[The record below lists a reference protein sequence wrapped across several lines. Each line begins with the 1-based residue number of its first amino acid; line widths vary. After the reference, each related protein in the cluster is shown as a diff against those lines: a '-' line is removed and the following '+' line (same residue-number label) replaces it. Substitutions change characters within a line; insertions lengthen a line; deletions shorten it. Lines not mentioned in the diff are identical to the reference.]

1 MYLEHLITNTLSWI
15 FLFSLYRLV
24 KIESDDT
31 DTKKTRI
38 NFSHI
43 HEEYEVITK
52 YNPRKKIEEDFFY
65 QLLMMLCWKRSETQL
80 ILRNGMECSTPAA
93 SVLINPLSRAE
104 RGNLRSL
111 SKKLAGVRRTRKPAT
126 RDWRS
131 GLVGVVSLSV
141 VCTVSD
147 PNMAEYVKSLNA
159 QVQEYTDLMYCML
172 NVCTKLN
179 L

>member
-1 MYLEHLITNTLSWI
+1 
-15 FLFSLYRLV
+15 
-24 KIESDDT
+24 
-31 DTKKTRI
+31 
-38 NFSHI
+38 
-43 HEEYEVITK
+43 
-52 YNPRKKIEEDFFY
+52 
-65 QLLMMLCWKRSETQL
+65 
-80 ILRNGMECSTPAA
+80 MECSTPAA

-104 RGNLRSL
+104 RGNLRSP

-159 QVQEYTDLMYCML
+159 QVQEYTDLMYSML